1 MLIQKL
7 YTNVSISITVIA
19 QVGKNMNVHQLM
31 NDIVALD
38 GRRAELAVVSRLRSR
53 IRRAGKVTRET
64 AETWRQKAAK
74 WSAEIWAQG
83 VKADAERRRTQEHV
97 ER

>member
-1 MLIQKL
+1 MAKG
-7 YTNVSISITVIA
+7 IS
-19 QVGKNMNVHQLM
+19 
-31 NDIVALD
+31 NDAVRGAEKSAEAIVALD

>member
-31 NDIVALD
+31 N
-38 GRRAELAVVSRLRSR
+38 E
-53 IRRAGKVTRET
+53 ET
-64 AETWRQKAAK
+64 KCVIFIQWNIT
-74 WSAEIWAQG
+74 
-83 VKADAERRRTQEHV
+83 
-97 ER
+97 